1 MDKNILKQLKTDY
14 EDLEI
19 KPSVNLWNQ
28 IESRIEGTEKE
39 AEKPLFHWWKYAA
52 VLVLLISVGG
62 LFYFNSNEN
71 LRPKELIATHS
82 TSNNASKSVN
92 ISNEAIV
99 LSENITQKTSTEF
112 RENKNESHT
121 PENRIAEKKESAQYS
136 IITEKGSE
144 IVEIPKVSI
153 EKIESTITKPRMVE
167 SKKTSYISA
176 DDLLLGREFDRTRG
190 EASSNK
196 QFGVLDASNL
206 KIKQLHSLR
215 IFGMKVFSDSSSAE

>member
-14 EDLEI
+14 ENLEI
-19 KPSVNLWNQ
+19 KPSANLWNQ
-28 IESRIEGTEKE
+28 IESRIEGTEKDVQ
-39 AEKPLFHWWKYAA
+39 KPLFHWWKYAV

-71 LRPKELIATHS
+71 LRPKEVIVTHS
-82 TSNNASKSVN
+82 PSDNASKSVN
-92 ISNEAIV
+92 VSNEAIV

-112 RENKNESHT
+112 RENKNESNT
-121 PENRIAEKKESAQYS
+121 SENKIAKKTESSQYS
-136 IITEKGSE
+136 IITKKENE
-144 IVEIPKVSI
+144 IIEIPKVSI
-153 EKIESTITKPRMVE
+153 EKIESSITKPLMVE
-167 SKKTSYISA
+167 RKKTSYISA